1 MELKNKKIIEK
12 MTLKEKALMLSGKG
26 MWKTYGFEK
35 YGIPEFF
42 LSDGPHGMRTQ
53 EGAGDWLGI
62 NKSKAAT
69 VFQPRQQLQTAG
81 TKIWQRKWLVHW
93 EKKQYLLVWI

>member
-12 MTLKEKALMLSGKG
+12 MTLKEKALLLSGKG

-53 EGAGDWLGI
+53 AVSYTHLTLPT
-62 NKSKAAT
+62 NSR
-69 VFQPRQQLQTAG
+69 V
-81 TKIWQRKWLVHW
+81 
-93 EKKQYLLVWI
+93 

>member
-12 MTLKEKALMLSGKG
+12 MTLKEKTLMLSGKG
-26 MWKTYGFEK
+26 MWKTYSFEK

-53 EGAGDWLGI
+53 
-62 NKSKAAT
+62 
-69 VFQPRQQLQTAG
+69 
-81 TKIWQRKWLVHW
+81 
-93 EKKQYLLVWI
+93 